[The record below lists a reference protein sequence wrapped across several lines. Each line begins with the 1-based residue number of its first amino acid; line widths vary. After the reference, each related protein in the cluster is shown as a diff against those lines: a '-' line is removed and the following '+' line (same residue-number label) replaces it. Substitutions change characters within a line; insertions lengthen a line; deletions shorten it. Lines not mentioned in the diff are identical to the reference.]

1 MNTIW
6 ALFSQN
12 QVIFSIFENRSGNLS
27 FIFIVKLKTQ
37 FTHCSAASIADFEQ
51 IIASRRLTFME
62 NLAISFFFWTLILM
76 QNYRMHGNSEKILKA
91 KYFSKIM
98 QNLLLKIRNEFNGQ
112 HREVSQ
118 HLPKWLL
125 RPIADC

>member
-1 MNTIW
+1 
-6 ALFSQN
+6 
-12 QVIFSIFENRSGNLS
+12 
-27 FIFIVKLKTQ
+27 
-37 FTHCSAASIADFEQ
+37 
-51 IIASRRLTFME
+51 
-62 NLAISFFFWTLILM
+62 M

-118 HLPKWLL
+118 HLPK
-125 RPIADC
+125 

>member
-1 MNTIW
+1 
-6 ALFSQN
+6 
-12 QVIFSIFENRSGNLS
+12 
-27 FIFIVKLKTQ
+27 
-37 FTHCSAASIADFEQ
+37 
-51 IIASRRLTFME
+51 ME
-62 NLAISFFFWTLILM
+62 NLAVSFFFWTLISM